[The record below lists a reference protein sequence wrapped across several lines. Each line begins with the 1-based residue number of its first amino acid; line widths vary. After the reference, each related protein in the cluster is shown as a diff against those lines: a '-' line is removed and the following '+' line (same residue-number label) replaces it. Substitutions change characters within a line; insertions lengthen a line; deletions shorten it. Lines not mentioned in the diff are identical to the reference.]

1 MKRLLILAL
10 FCLVP
15 VTANAVS
22 PGFGE
27 AAFLNHIQME
37 QLRAQQQLIE
47 IERGRYGGP
56 SIRERLQM
64 QEILDTQRELLRL
77 EQDRQFREKLNG
89 LGQPWQMQNLR

>member
-1 MKRLLILAL
+1 MKRFLVLGL
-10 FCLVP
+10 FCLAP
-15 VTANAVS
+15 FSAYAVS

-37 QLRAQQQLIE
+37 QLRAQQRLAE
-47 IERGRYGGP
+47 IERGRYDGP
-56 SIRERLQM
+56 SIRERIQM

-89 LGQPWQMQNLR
+89 IGQPWQMQNLR